1 MEANTVAANVAS
13 EEHQESGQDPE
24 DHQQSTCDEDDLD
37 LDLDLELAKM
47 TVEDLN
53 HNVQAV
59 QTDIQTAELAVNT
72 EAGWESDVAAMFDQ
86 GSSLKERFEQL
97 AKREEEEEA
106 EHEKLRQQLQKKKE
120 DATRQHQAL
129 LDKLESVRVKL
140 QLNNSKAARK
150 NFLAKKQELSSERS
164 RAAEERNRL
173 AKELQDMEQKLT
185 ALGEEQGEEQ
195 RRWGSEL
202 EELRREMDRVRREVR
217 EAQRQAQRDE
227 IAAVEKQREVAM
239 SCINAWLREVSQYL
253 NTLRQEFP
261 QQFPQERLTWEKN
274 QSLVRR
280 SQAELQSRFQ
290 DVLQQLQQ
298 GRDLDSLPRVSVPA
312 LPQVPMVEL
321 QFNQVM
327 QSVLPPV
334 FLPPPHPAPAG
345 FLPQRLPHFCPQ
357 RLPHLH
363 PNLQYRGPY
372 HPPPFLPPH
381 PAHPFPPPPHF
392 RPLVR
397 APVRSASPSPSPPP
411 PAAPA
416 PAPSAPAGKLDKV
429 LEKLGARFPQCTR
442 AQLTSLL
449 QQVKSSRGTLAGM
462 SMEEVVEQV
471 GFKLAQGERSAPGP
485 ISRPAPPGPIQRPS
499 PSPQHARKLC
509 LMCQNHVEPESRHP
523 LACSHTIHRDCIQV
537 WLQSSRNNSCP
548 FCPSK

>member
-1 MEANTVAANVAS
+1 MCRIPGSSSTSPSFCLHFKTSSLIEI
-13 EEHQESGQDPE
+13 EKCFESISLFVFFFLFFFLLISISGYM
-24 DHQQSTCDEDDLD
+24 STRPRFL
-37 LDLDLELAKM
+37 M
-47 TVEDLN
+47 TPGLHPSAGLLSDLN

-120 DATRQHQAL
+120 DATRQHQVWDTHTPL
-129 LDKLESVRVKL
+129 IR
-140 QLNNSKAARK
+140 
-150 NFLAKKQELSSERS
+150 LSCRLPV
-164 RAAEERNRL
+164 RL

-227 IAAVEKQREVAM
+227 IAAVEKQREVA
-239 SCINAWLREVSQYL
+239 IQYL

-312 LPQVPMVEL
+312 LPQVPMVTLRSPLRSRETGEDGCG
-321 QFNQVM
+321 
-327 QSVLPPV
+327 SPPV
-334 FLPPPHPAPAG
+334 LHSVACSPQSSCPRLTRPPAG

-485 ISRPAPPGPIQRPS
+485 S